1 MWGAEMIV
9 YHGSQV
15 EVNKPD
21 VYHSRENVDFGK
33 EFYITPIKDQACKW
47 AARFKKRHG
56 KAVVSAY
63 DLELDKCKGYYS
75 VLEFDELID
84 KEEAIKRLRY
94 EKPNLQICIHNQE
107 IIDQYMSFR
116 ESEEI

>member
-33 EFYITPIKDQACKW
+33 GFYITPIKDQACKW

-84 KEEAIKRLRY
+84 KEEAIIATYFPIQHLHCSIRCPLS
-94 EKPNLQICIHNQE
+94 PCF
-107 IIDQYMSFR
+107 S
-116 ESEEI
+116 S